1 MKKITKLSYLSL
13 LLTPLGVQAQQTTN
27 VGINETLVN
36 SQDKFAL
43 INCQV
48 LGSVFSVFG
57 VVFLILIVV
66 YAFFKLFK
74 VISAKKPASDT
85 ARLADNDVINTGK
98 EAASGDVYAAISMAL
113 YELNNEAHDI
123 ENMVLTIKRARI
135 SYSPWSSKIYG
146 LTQLPGKK

>member
-48 LGSVFSVFG
+48 LSSVFSVFG

-98 EAASGDVYAAISMAL
+98 EAASGDVYAAI
-113 YELNNEAHDI
+113 
-123 ENMVLTIKRARI
+123 
-135 SYSPWSSKIYG
+135 
-146 LTQLPGKK
+146 

>member
-48 LGSVFSVFG
+48 LSSVFSVFG

-74 VISAKKPASDT
+74 VILAKKPASDA
-85 ARLADNDVINTGK
+85 ARLADNDMITSK

-146 LTQLPGKK
+146 LTQLPVKK